1 MAVPKLSFFDSNY
14 WLTESQYWLS
24 SSRYGKAEKTAE
36 IARIR
41 SHFADSDISK
51 AIVTHKLS
59 HAYDW
64 NIGNE
69 KLLASDLGR
78 ELENVYY
85 SYALSPDAWWT
96 FDFDTYLKA
105 AWQNK
110 VRLFRVFPRTHF
122 FYLNDAY
129 MKRIYRCLSKAR
141 FPVMLDFK
149 QLDVTGNK
157 YFDVDVLERVLGE
170 NERMPFIL
178 ETTLKQCMFSR
189 YFFPLLEQFPN
200 LFIEVSGLILVDQI
214 EGYVERYGAG
224 RLIFGTNT
232 PNLPA
237 EINTNRIVLADISE
251 EDKEKI
257 AFGNMDAI
265 VEGIDLG

>member
-24 SSRYGKAEKTAE
+24 SSQYGKAEKTAE
-36 IARIR
+36 MARIR
-41 SHFADSDISK
+41 GHFADNDIAK

-69 KLLASDLGR
+69 KLLESKVCR
-78 ELENVYY
+78 EVENVYY
-85 SYALSPDAWWT
+85 SYALAPDAWWT
-96 FDFDTYLKA
+96 FDFDAYLKS
-105 AWQNK
+105 AWRDG
-110 VRLFRVFPRTHF
+110 VRMFRVFPRTHF

-129 MKRIYRCLSKAR
+129 MKKIFHRLSQAR
-141 FPVMLDFK
+141 FPVMSSCLK
-149 QLDVTGNK
+149 SSITGNK

-170 NERMPFIL
+170 NEGMPFIL

-189 YFFPLLEQFPN
+189 YFFPLLDQFPN
-200 LFIEVSGLILVDQI
+200 LFIEASGLILVDQI
-214 EGYVERYGAG
+214 EGYVERYGAR

-237 EINTNRIVLADISE
+237 QINTNRIILADIPE

-257 AFGNMDAI
+257 AFANMNAI
-265 VEGIDLG
+265 VEGIEVG